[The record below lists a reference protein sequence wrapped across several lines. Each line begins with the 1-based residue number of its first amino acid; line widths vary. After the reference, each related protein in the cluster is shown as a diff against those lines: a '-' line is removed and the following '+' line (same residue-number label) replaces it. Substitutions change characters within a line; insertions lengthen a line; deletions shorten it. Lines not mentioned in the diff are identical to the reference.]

1 MNYYDLL
8 GVSKN
13 ASDKQ
18 IKTAFRKL
26 AAKHHPDKGGDHKKF
41 TDLNEAYQVL
51 SDPEKKSMYD
61 QFGTVDPQQAGFSQG
76 FGPGGFTGNG
86 NFQDIFDQM
95 FGENDHPFGDVFGQR
110 QRRPM
115 NQNVRTGLMISLVQ
129 AFKGDTVT
137 VGIPMP
143 GGDVRTV
150 EVKVPKGVDHGQ
162 TIRLRGL
169 GGNNVR
175 GAPPGDL
182 HVTIQIKDYMG
193 YRREGFDLQK
203 DLTVSV
209 FDLILGTKVEVKH
222 LDDHTYRL
230 NIQAGT
236 QPGTVL
242 SMNGLGM
249 PILNGNGFGNL
260 YVQIKGEIPKNLTA
274 EQKEMI
280 TKIRG

>member
-1 MNYYDLL
+1 
-8 GVSKN
+8 
-13 ASDKQ
+13 
-18 IKTAFRKL
+18 
-26 AAKHHPDKGGDHKKF
+26 
-41 TDLNEAYQVL
+41 
-51 SDPEKKSMYD
+51 MYD
-61 QFGTVDPQQAGFSQG
+61 QFGTVDPQQAGFNQQG
-76 FGPGGFTGNG
+76 FEFHGNG
-86 NFQDIFDQM
+86 GFQDIFEQM
-95 FGENDHPFGDVFGQR
+95 FGGGGSPFDNVFQQ
-110 QRRPM
+110 QRRPR
-115 NQNVRTGLMISLVQ
+115 NQNVRTGLMISLLQ
-129 AFKGDTVT
+129 AYNGDNVT

-143 GGDVRTV
+143 GGDTRTV
-150 EVKVPKGVDHGQ
+150 EVKIPKGVDHGQ

-169 GGNNVR
+169 GGNNVK

-182 HVTIQIKDYMG
+182 HVTCQIRDYMG
-193 YRREGFDLQK
+193 YKREGFDLQK

-230 NIQAGT
+230 NIQPGT

-249 PILNGNGFGNL
+249 PVLNGNGYGNL
-260 YVQIKGEIPKNLTA
+260 FVTIKGEIPKNLTD